1 MALCALEPLGTPAFA
16 RALARF
22 GAVELWEGFRARAD
36 ESAWGRRAQAID
48 VAELERSTE
57 ACGARFI
64 IPGDDEWPLQ
74 LEDLGQVSVAG
85 QAGEPVGLWVK
96 GLPLSGLAGGVA
108 VVGARAASA
117 YGENVTLEVAAD
129 LASGGRVVISGL
141 AFGVDAA
148 AHRGALGVRG
158 RTVGVVA
165 SGVDDPYPA
174 ANRILAESVTRSGA
188 VVSELP
194 PGARPTRYAF
204 LARNRIIA
212 ALSEAVVV
220 TEAAARSGAKNTA
233 SWASALGRALLAVPG
248 PVTSSLSATPHRLIR
263 DGAAIL
269 CTCAA
274 DVEEVLGPLGSAD
287 QGDGRGEQRP
297 VDRLAPDLLAIREAV
312 QPREEVTAA
321 QLVARTG
328 QRMFDVL
335 ANAGELV
342 EQGWLDEV
350 DGGFTLPG
358 RRQG

>member
-1 MALCALEPLGTPAFA
+1 MIDERGARMALCALEPLGTPAFA

-96 GLPLSGLAGGVA
+96 GVPLSGLAGGVA

-174 ANRILAESVTRSGA
+174 ANRILAEN
-188 VVSELP
+188 
-194 PGARPTRYAF
+194 PGV
-204 LARNRIIA
+204 IA
-212 ALSEAVVV
+212 SF
-220 TEAAARSGAKNTA
+220 S
-233 SWASALGRALLAVPG
+233 
-248 PVTSSLSATPHRLIR
+248 
-263 DGAAIL
+263 
-269 CTCAA
+269 
-274 DVEEVLGPLGSAD
+274 
-287 QGDGRGEQRP
+287 RG
-297 VDRLAPDLLAIREAV
+297 
-312 QPREEVTAA
+312 
-321 QLVARTG
+321 
-328 QRMFDVL
+328 
-335 ANAGELV
+335 
-342 EQGWLDEV
+342 
-350 DGGFTLPG
+350 
-358 RRQG
+358 